1 MAKILFRSFAL
12 VVLLGGVA
20 NAADLPIGVPVSPP
34 GILVPTTWAGP
45 YVGLNVGG
53 RFLNDRFSTTALP
66 TGSTFSGTLNTWG
79 AMGGLQAGYNW
90 QFGNVV
96 AGIEADANILG
107 GGSTTQSNSALG
119 ISDTI
124 KPLGFLLTVRP
135 RLGWAFD
142 HRTLVYGTA
151 GYAFETVQVEDRV
164 NFGGVVPVAGGGVA
178 PILTPALSSVNG
190 RLSGWT
196 AGGGLEYAFSRGVS
210 AKIEYLYVGGLGTLN
225 SRVVSTNPALPGAS
239 VTVTHN
245 LSSDNIVRAGVNFHL
260 GY

>member
-1 MAKILFRSFAL
+1 MAKILFRGFAL
-12 VVLLGGVA
+12 VVLSVGTA
-20 NAADLPIGVPVSPP
+20 NAADLPIGVPVAPP
-34 GILVPTTWAGP
+34 SVLIPTTWDGP

-53 RFLNDRFSTTALP
+53 RRLNDRISTTALP

-96 AGIEADANILG
+96 AGVEVDANVLG
-107 GGSTTQSNSALG
+107 AGSTQTNSALG
-119 ISDTI
+119 ITDSI
-124 KPLGFLLTVRP
+124 KSPGFLLTVRP

-151 GYAFETVQVEDRV
+151 GYAFETVQVNDSV
-164 NFGGVVPVAGGGVA
+164 IFGGP
-178 PILTPALSSVNG
+178 TSALSDVSG
-190 RLSGWT
+190 RQSGWT

-210 AKIEYLYVGGLGTLN
+210 AKIEYLYVGLGTVSSL
-225 SRVVSTNPALPGAS
+225 VVPVAGTPFAS
-239 VTVTHN
+239 VNVAHK
-245 LSSDNIVRAGVNFHL
+245 LSDNIVRAGVNFHL

>member
-1 MAKILFRSFAL
+1 MAKILFRGFAL
-12 VVLLGGVA
+12 VVLSVGTA
-20 NAADLPIGVPVSPP
+20 NAADLPIGVPVAPP
-34 GILVPTTWAGP
+34 SAFIPTTWDGP

-53 RFLNDRFSTTALP
+53 RWLNDRISTTALP

-96 AGIEADANILG
+96 AGVEVDANVLG
-107 GGSTTQSNSALG
+107 AGSTQTNSALG
-119 ISDTI
+119 ITDSI
-124 KPLGFLLTVRP
+124 KSPGFLLTVRP

-151 GYAFETVQVEDRV
+151 GYAFETVQVNDSV
-164 NFGGVVPVAGGGVA
+164 IFGGP
-178 PILTPALSSVNG
+178 TSALSDVSG
-190 RLSGWT
+190 RQSGWT

-210 AKIEYLYVGGLGTLN
+210 AKIEYLYVGLGTVSSL
-225 SRVVSTNPALPGAS
+225 VVPVAGTPFAS
-239 VTVTHN
+239 VNVAHK
-245 LSSDNIVRAGVNFHL
+245 LSDNIVRAGVNFHL

>member
-12 VVLLGGVA
+12 VVLSVGTA
-20 NAADLPIGVPVSPP
+20 NAADLPIGVPVAPP
-34 GILVPTTWAGP
+34 SALIPTTWDGP

-53 RFLNDRFSTTALP
+53 RWLNDRISTTALP

-96 AGIEADANILG
+96 AGVEVDANVLG
-107 GGSTTQSNSALG
+107 AGSTQTNSALG
-119 ISDTI
+119 ITDSI
-124 KPLGFLLTVRP
+124 KSPGFLLTVRP

-151 GYAFETVQVEDRV
+151 GYAFETVQVNDSV
-164 NFGGVVPVAGGGVA
+164 IFGGP
-178 PILTPALSSVNG
+178 TSALSDVSG
-190 RLSGWT
+190 RQSGWT

-210 AKIEYLYVGGLGTLN
+210 AKIEYLYVGLGTVSSL
-225 SRVVSTNPALPGAS
+225 VVPVAGTPFAS
-239 VTVTHN
+239 VNVAHK
-245 LSSDNIVRAGVNFHL
+245 LSDNIVRAGVNFHL

>member
-1 MAKILFRSFAL
+1 MAKILFRGFAL
-12 VVLLGGVA
+12 VVLSVGTA
-20 NAADLPIGVPVSPP
+20 NAADLPIGVPVAPP
-34 GILVPTTWAGP
+34 SALIPTTWDGP

-53 RFLNDRFSTTALP
+53 RWLNDRISTTALP

-96 AGIEADANILG
+96 AGVEVDANVLG
-107 GGSTTQSNSALG
+107 AGSTQTNSALG
-119 ISDTI
+119 ITDSI
-124 KPLGFLLTVRP
+124 KSPGFLLTVRP

-142 HRTLVYGTA
+142 HRTLVYATA
-151 GYAFETVQVEDRV
+151 GYAFETVQVNDSV
-164 NFGGVVPVAGGGVA
+164 NFGGNFGFGPGGA
-178 PILTPALSSVNG
+178 PGAILLNSQLSDVNG

-210 AKIEYLYVGGLGTLN
+210 AKIEYLYVGLGTLN
-225 SRVVSTNPALPGAS
+225 SLVVSTSPAIPS
-239 VTVTHN
+239 VTVTHK
-245 LSSDNIVRAGVNFHL
+245 LSDNIVRVGVNFHL

>member
-1 MAKILFRSFAL
+1 MAKILFRGFAL
-12 VVLLGGVA
+12 VVLSVGTA
-20 NAADLPIGVPVSPP
+20 NAADLPIGVPVAPP
-34 GILVPTTWAGP
+34 SALIPTTWDGP

-53 RFLNDRFSTTALP
+53 RWLNDRISTTALP

-96 AGIEADANILG
+96 AGVEVDANVLG
-107 GGSTTQSNSALG
+107 AGSTQTNSALG
-119 ISDTI
+119 ITDSI
-124 KPLGFLLTVRP
+124 KSPGFLLTVRP

-151 GYAFETVQVEDRV
+151 GYAFETVQVNDSV
-164 NFGGVVPVAGGGVA
+164 IFGGP
-178 PILTPALSSVNG
+178 TSALSDVSG
-190 RLSGWT
+190 RQSGWT

-210 AKIEYLYVGGLGTLN
+210 AKIEYLYVGLGTVSSL
-225 SRVVSTNPALPGAS
+225 VVPVAGTPFAS
-239 VTVTHN
+239 VNVAHK
-245 LSSDNIVRAGVNFHL
+245 LSDNIVRAGVNFHL

>member
-12 VVLLGGVA
+12 VVLSVGTA
-20 NAADLPIGVPVSPP
+20 NAADLPIGVPVAPP
-34 GILVPTTWAGP
+34 SALIPTTWDGP
-45 YVGLNVGG
+45 YVGLNLGG
-53 RFLNDRFSTTALP
+53 RWLNDRISTTALP

-96 AGIEADANILG
+96 AGVEVDANVLG
-107 GGSTTQSNSALG
+107 AGSTQTNSALG
-119 ISDTI
+119 ITDSI
-124 KPLGFLLTVRP
+124 KSPGFLLTVRP

-151 GYAFETVQVEDRV
+151 GYAFETVQVNDSV
-164 NFGGVVPVAGGGVA
+164 IFGGP
-178 PILTPALSSVNG
+178 TSALSDVSG
-190 RLSGWT
+190 RQSGWT

-210 AKIEYLYVGGLGTLN
+210 AKIEYLYVGLGTVSSL
-225 SRVVSTNPALPGAS
+225 VVPVAGTPFAS
-239 VTVTHN
+239 VNVAHK
-245 LSSDNIVRAGVNFHL
+245 LSDNIVRAGVNFHL

>member
-1 MAKILFRSFAL
+1 MAKILFRGFAL
-12 VVLLGGVA
+12 VVLSVGTA
-20 NAADLPIGVPVSPP
+20 NAADLPIGVPVAPP
-34 GILVPTTWAGP
+34 SALIPTTWDGP

-53 RFLNDRFSTTALP
+53 RWLNDRISTTALP

-96 AGIEADANILG
+96 AGVEVDANVLG
-107 GGSTTQSNSALG
+107 AGSTQTNSGLG
-119 ISDTI
+119 ITDSI
-124 KPLGFLLTVRP
+124 KSPGFLLTVRP

-151 GYAFETVQVEDRV
+151 GYAFETVQVNDSV
-164 NFGGVVPVAGGGVA
+164 IFGGP
-178 PILTPALSSVNG
+178 TSALSDVIG
-190 RLSGWT
+190 RQSGWT

-210 AKIEYLYVGGLGTLN
+210 AKIEYLYVGLGTISSL
-225 SRVVSTNPALPGAS
+225 VPTPGAPFAS
-239 VTVTHN
+239 VNVAHK
-245 LSSDNIVRAGVNFHL
+245 LSDNIVRAGVNFHL